1 MFARRLLAL
10 PLALILAL
18 HAVSPVVAAPKLG
31 ATCKKINQKVTVG
44 KSNLICQKV
53 NKKLVWKLNPTTSSK
68 STVSENKS
76 SNSEDKS
83 SNSAS
88 NSSDADNKAEALP
101 PVVGPEPNERII
113 AFYYGWYGN
122 PKVDGKWI
130 HWEDYKNPNSPPND
144 IMSDYYP
151 ELGAYSSNDELVMA
165 KQLAMIRQ
173 SGIGVIAISY
183 WPGETSDDRLAK
195 LFKLAKLYGIKI
207 AFHIEPSAERNNVT
221 YADTIISLH
230 SRFGKEPAYFRTS
243 QTSRYVKSD
252 DPKPLYFVWVT
263 NVSNIQGGGP
273 VPQSYWAA
281 GNEKIHKEIGALMIA
296 CPGQGNYTSAILDGK
311 FDGAYNYATLNL
323 QKEGFFN
330 WWKDLPSDSLYIP
343 SVIPGFSAIRVGY
356 DSSTLVPRRNGAE
369 YDDQWRAATD
379 VDVEPAFISITS
391 WNEWHEGSTLEPPAP
406 ASSNV
411 SGRSYLDFS
420 PLPPNYYM
428 TATAEWIQ
436 RFASKTYVPL
446 KTKKVRLSVETTSD
460 WMDTELLS
468 GQLIRPE
475 EFSTSGEFSRAEFIS
490 NHFYT
495 NQSVEK
501 AQSSK
506 KVTIKMVTQLIGNS
520 LVFKSSMG
528 AIGRTT
534 ITIEEWRD
542 SAWKQVGVLT
552 WEGAMPNQ
560 SQQTVVIP

>member
-1 MFARRLLAL
+1 MFVLSLSSL
-10 PLALILAL
+10 
-18 HAVSPVVAAPKLG
+18 SPAIAGPKLDG
-31 ATCKKINQKVTVG
+31 SCKKINQKVTVG
-44 KSNLICQKV
+44 KSTLICKKIK
-53 NKKLVWKLNPTTSSK
+53 NKLVWKLNSSK
-68 STVSENKS
+68 ATESSESKS
-76 SNSEDKS
+76 
-83 SNSAS
+83 
-88 NSSDADNKAEALP
+88 KAETPPPVIGPEQSSESKSKEETLP
-101 PVVGPEPNERII
+101 PVIGPEPSQRVI

-144 IMSDYYP
+144 IMSDYFP

-183 WPGETSDDRLAK
+183 WPGETSDDRLTK

-207 AFHIEPSAERNNVT
+207 AFHIEPSAERNNLT

-230 SRFGKEPAYFRTS
+230 SRFGNEPAYFRTS
-243 QTSRYVKSD
+243 QTSRYVKSND
-252 DPKPLYFVWVT
+252 LKPLYFVWVT
-263 NVSNIQGGGP
+263 NVSNIQGGVA

-281 GNEKIHKEIGALMIA
+281 GNEKIHKETGALMIA
-296 CPGQGNYTSAILDGK
+296 CPGQGSYTSAILDGK

-356 DSSTLVPRRNGAE
+356 DSSTLVPRRAGAE
-369 YDDQWRAATD
+369 YDDQWRAATE

-420 PLPPNYYM
+420 PLPPTYYM
-428 TATAEWIQ
+428 TATAEWIK
-436 RFASKTYVPL
+436 RFEAKTYSSI
-446 KTKKVRLSVETTSD
+446 KTKMIRLTVDTTSD
-460 WMDTELLS
+460 WMDTELVS

-475 EFSTSGEFSRAEFIS
+475 EFSTTGDYLRAEFIS

-495 NQSVEK
+495 NQTVEK
-501 AQSSK
+501 AQSNK
-506 KVTIKMVTQLIGNS
+506 KVTIRLVTQLIGNS
-520 LVFKSSMG
+520 LAFKSSMG

-534 ITIEEWRD
+534 ITIEEWQQ
-542 SAWKQVGVLT
+542 SAWKSVGILA
-552 WEGAMPNQ
+552 WDGAIPSQ
-560 SQQTVVIP
+560 SQQSVAIP